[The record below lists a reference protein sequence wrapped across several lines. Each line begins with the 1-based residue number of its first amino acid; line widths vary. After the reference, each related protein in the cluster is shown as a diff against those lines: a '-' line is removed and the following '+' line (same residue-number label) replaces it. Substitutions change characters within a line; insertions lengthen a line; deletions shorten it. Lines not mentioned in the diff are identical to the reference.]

1 MNMKKVRCIS
11 ERKSMPGQIKVGH
24 EYWADVDSTMKD
36 EDGDR
41 YYQIYLDKD
50 AMYSVGNLLT
60 SHFEEIFETVE
71 GSYHMP
77 AGKIFS
83 GTIIKDNNELVPYN
97 FSNVIAETA
106 EEATTKM
113 LDFVAKEAYWEDDNL
128 SDADKIFRLSYRDV
142 KEVQPNKEKEK
153 YVPKH
158 TLNDVIGS
166 LELCINNIGINEDI
180 TYCEA
185 CPYSQ
190 YARNAEANINTNCD
204 VELMKDVLYYLKNRY

>member
-60 SHFEEIFETVE
+60 LHFEEIFETVE

-77 AGKIFS
+77 AGNIFLEPS
-83 GTIIKDNNELVPYN
+83 LRIIMNWFL
-97 FSNVIAETA
+97 I
-106 EEATTKM
+106 
-113 LDFVAKEAYWEDDNL
+113 
-128 SDADKIFRLSYRDV
+128 IF
-142 KEVQPNKEKEK
+142 PM
-153 YVPKH
+153 
-158 TLNDVIGS
+158 S
-166 LELCINNIGINEDI
+166 LQKLQKKQQRKC
-180 TYCEA
+180 
-185 CPYSQ
+185 
-190 YARNAEANINTNCD
+190 
-204 VELMKDVLYYLKNRY
+204 